1 MRYQI
6 MANTEKKTTKKEM
19 FNTIIALAQEVEDLD
34 LDFNI
39 EEIVAFAQHEIE
51 MLEKK
56 ASSKSKKDKEKDK
69 ADEVLMAIILE
80 TLAGSTGMTASE
92 ILKANS
98 TREEFEDISNQ
109 KVSALLKKMVDREEV
124 KKFTDKRKS
133 YFHLA

>member
-1 MRYQI
+1 

>member
-1 MRYQI
+1 

-19 FNTIIALAQEVEDLD
+19 FNTIIALVQEIEDLD
-34 LDFNI
+34 LDFDTEKI
-39 EEIVAFAQHEIE
+39 IAFAQYEIE

-69 ADEVLMAIILE
+69 ADEVLMTIIHE
-80 TLAGSTGMTASE
+80 TLTGSTGMTASE
-92 ILKANS
+92 ILKANA

-109 KVSALLKKMVDREEV
+109 KVSALLKKMVEREEV

-133 YFHLA
+133 FFHLA

>member
-1 MRYQI
+1 

-19 FNTIIALAQEVEDLD
+19 FNTIIALVQEIEDLD
-34 LDFNI
+34 LDFDTEKI
-39 EEIVAFAQHEIE
+39 IAFAQYEIE

-69 ADEVLMAIILE
+69 ADEVLMTIIHE
-80 TLAGSTGMTASE
+80 TLTGSTGMTASE
-92 ILKANS
+92 ILKANA

-109 KVSALLKKMVDREEV
+109 KVSALLKKMVEREEV

-133 YFHLA
+133 FFCLA

>member
-1 MRYQI
+1 
-6 MANTEKKTTKKEM
+6 MANTEKKVTKKEM
-19 FNTIIALAQEVEDLD
+19 FNTIIALVQEVEDLD
-34 LDFNI
+34 LDFNT

-69 ADEVLMAIILE
+69 ADEVLMTIILE
-80 TLAGSTGMTASE
+80 TLTGSTGMTASE

-98 TREEFEDISNQ
+98 TKEEFEDVSNQ

-133 YFHLA
+133 FFCLV

>member
-1 MRYQI
+1 MT
-6 MANTEKKTTKKEM
+6 NTEKKVTKKEM

-34 LDFNI
+34 LDFNT

-69 ADEVLMAIILE
+69 ADEVLMTIILE
-80 TLAGSTGMTASE
+80 TLVGSTGMTASE

-98 TREEFEDISNQ
+98 TRKEFEDISNQ

-133 YFHLA
+133 FFCLA

>member
-1 MRYQI
+1 MT
-6 MANTEKKTTKKEM
+6 NTEKKVTKKEM

-34 LDFNI
+34 LDFNT

-69 ADEVLMAIILE
+69 ADEVLMTIILE
-80 TLAGSTGMTASE
+80 TLVGSTGMTASE

-98 TREEFEDISNQ
+98 AKEEFEDVSNQ

-133 YFHLA
+133 FFCLA

>member
-1 MRYQI
+1 

-39 EEIVAFAQHEIE
+39 EEIIAFAQHEIE

-69 ADEVLMAIILE
+69 ADEVLMTIILE

-98 TREEFEDISNQ
+98 TKEEFEDVSNQ

-133 YFHLA
+133 FFCLV

>member
-1 MRYQI
+1 
-6 MANTEKKTTKKEM
+6 MANTEKKVTKKDM

-34 LDFNI
+34 LDFNT
-39 EEIVAFAQHEIE
+39 EEIITFAQHEIE

-69 ADEVLMAIILE
+69 TDEVLMTIIHE
-80 TLAGSTGMTASE
+80 TLIGSTGMTASE

-98 TREEFEDISNQ
+98 TREEFEDVSNQ
-109 KVSALLKKMVDREEV
+109 KVSALLKKMVEREEV

-133 YFHLA
+133 FFCLA

>member
-1 MRYQI
+1 
-6 MANTEKKTTKKEM
+6 MANTEKKVTKKEM

-34 LDFNI
+34 LDFNT

-56 ASSKSKKDKEKDK
+56 TSSKSKKDKEKDK
-69 ADEVLMAIILE
+69 ADEVLMTIILE
-80 TLAGSTGMTASE
+80 TLVGSTGMTASE

-98 TREEFEDISNQ
+98 TKEEFEDISNQ

-133 YFHLA
+133 FFCLA